1 MKNINIIGLGK
12 MGIQITSLLMTL
24 GYKVNIYTQNYDLKK
39 EKKLKISNKV
49 FEKLF
54 KEKQLGKFQ
63 IFKEITD
70 LPKNHTIETLIE
82 DIDIKKNILSKI
94 KYDFK
99 DILLFT
105 NTSSYNPKE
114 INENA
119 YGIHFFNPIHHL
131 KIIETTCSKKIQKGI
146 AKFLFDD
153 LEKFNFKVFEVKNN
167 RGYIYNFLYFKKMA
181 LYFELIEKYGYES
194 SEITNILNEFK
205 TNDNFNKVIDL
216 VGVKTSKKIIENLLE
231 NENNFIKNPKSL
243 IDNEK

>member
-82 DIDIKKNILSKI
+82 DIDIKKIR
-94 KYDFK
+94 
-99 DILLFT
+99 
-105 NTSSYNPKE
+105 
-114 INENA
+114 
-119 YGIHFFNPIHHL
+119 H
-131 KIIETTCSKKIQKGI
+131 
-146 AKFLFDD
+146 
-153 LEKFNFKVFEVKNN
+153 
-167 RGYIYNFLYFKKMA
+167 GY
-181 LYFELIEKYGYES
+181 
-194 SEITNILNEFK
+194 
-205 TNDNFNKVIDL
+205 
-216 VGVKTSKKIIENLLE
+216 
-231 NENNFIKNPKSL
+231 
-243 IDNEK
+243 